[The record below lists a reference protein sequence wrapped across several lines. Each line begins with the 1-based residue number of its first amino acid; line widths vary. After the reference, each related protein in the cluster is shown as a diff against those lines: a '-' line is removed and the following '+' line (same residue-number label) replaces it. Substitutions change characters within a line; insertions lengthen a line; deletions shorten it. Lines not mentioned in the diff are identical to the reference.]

1 MDTTQIITS
10 VVQMLC
16 GLTFFLFGMN
26 VMSGD
31 LEKLAGG
38 KLEGLLK
45 KFTANPLLGIFF
57 GALITIAVQSSSA
70 VTVMLVGLVNSG
82 IMAFSQTIFIIFG
95 ANIGTTL
102 TAWILSLSGIES
114 DSIGMMMMKPE
125 NFSPIL
131 AFIGIVFVM
140 FSKNSKRKSLG
151 SVFVGFAVLMYGMEF
166 MGAAMDPIKDIEGIE
181 NVFIRF
187 NNPLFGVIIGA
198 VITAVIQS
206 SAASVGMLQALAL
219 TGLIDVGMV
228 IPIVMGQNIGTC
240 ITAVLSAIGTNS
252 KAKRVAFLHT
262 ALNVIGTVLFLAV
275 FCVADGF
282 FDIPVFSE
290 PATVWSIALVHSIFN
305 VALTVVLSP
314 FAKPLI
320 RLTEVCV
327 KDKDEG
333 KSNRHIFVM
342 DERLLAMPSIAVGEC
357 DNYSAKM
364 AEDAKQMLLS
374 TFSILCDYDKKT
386 AQWITEQEEKLDA
399 YEDDIGTYLVKVSGL
414 SLSDS
419 DSRRTGRM
427 LHSIGNFERLGDH
440 ALNLLETAKE
450 IKEKNVVFS
459 EDAYKELTV
468 LTDALIEII
477 TITVDAYAKND
488 IVTASRVEPL
498 EQVIDRLTEKVRK
511 RHINRLKAGEC
522 TIELGFIL
530 SDILNNFER
539 ISDHCSNVAVA
550 VIEAEKDEFE
560 AHNYLSN
567 IKSGND
573 EFDAEYSQYKDKYK
587 LNKVEEIKV

>member
-1 MDTTQIITS
+1 MDTTQIISS
-10 VVQMLC
+10 VIGMLC

-45 KFTANPLLGIFF
+45 KFTSKPLLGILF

-82 IMAFSQTIFIIFG
+82 IMQFSQTIFIIFG

-114 DSIGMMMMKPE
+114 TNIALMMLKPE

-131 AFIGIVFVM
+131 AFIGIIFVM

-151 SVFVGFAVLMYGMEF
+151 SVFVRFAVLMYGMEF
-166 MGAAMDPIKDIEGIE
+166 MSSAMDPIKDIEGIE

-187 NNPLFGVIIGA
+187 NNPLFGVLIGA

-219 TGLIDVGMV
+219 TGLIDIGMI

-240 ITAVLSAIGTNS
+240 ITAVLSSLGTNS

-262 ALNVIGTVLFLAV
+262 ALNVIGTAIFLTAFWIVDTAVSPAV
-275 FCVADGF
+275 FD
-282 FDIPVFSE
+282 E
-290 PATVWSIALVHSIFN
+290 PASAWSIALVHSIFN
-305 VALTVVLSP
+305 FAITIVLSP
-314 FAKPLI
+314 FAKQI
-320 RLTEVCV
+320 IKLTEICV
-327 KDKDEG
+327 KDKDAAA
-333 KSNRHIFVM
+333 KSKHIFVM
-342 DERLLAMPSIAVGEC
+342 DDRILSIPSVAVSEC
-357 DNYSAKM
+357 DNYTSTM
-364 AEDAKQMLLS
+364 AENAKQMLLTS
-374 TFSILCDYDKKT
+374 FSILCDYDKKT
-386 AQWITEQEEKLDA
+386 AEWITLQEEILDA
-399 YEDDIGTYLVKVSGL
+399 YEDDIGTYLVKISAL
-414 SLSDS
+414 ALSDE

-440 ALNLLETAKE
+440 ALNLLESSKE
-450 IKEKNVVFS
+450 IKEKKTVFS
-459 EDAYKELTV
+459 DEAYKELTV

-477 TITVDAYAKND
+477 TITVDSYTKND
-488 IVTASRVEPL
+488 TILAGRVEPL

-511 RHINRLKAGEC
+511 RHIERLKAGEC

-539 ISDHCSNVAVA
+539 ISDHCSNIAVA
-550 VIEAEKDEFE
+550 VIEGATDGFD
-560 AHNYLSN
+560 AHNYLSSV
-567 IKSGND
+567 KEGND
-573 EFDAEYSQYKDKYK
+573 EFDSEYAQYKEKYNLK
-587 LNKVEEIKV
+587 KAN

>member
-10 VVQMLC
+10 VVQMLL
-16 GLTFFLFGMN
+16 GLAFFLFGMN
-26 VMSGD
+26 VMSSD

-38 KLEGLLK
+38 KLEVLLK
-45 KFTANPLLGIFF
+45 KFTKNPLLGIFF

-82 IMAFSQTIFIIFG
+82 IMLFSQTIFIIFG

-114 DSIGMMMMKPE
+114 DNIAMMMLKPE

-131 AFIGIVFVM
+131 AFIGVMFVM
-140 FSKNSKRKSLG
+140 FSKNSKKKSLG

-166 MGAAMDPIKDIEGIE
+166 MGAAMDPIKDIQGIE

-187 NNPLFGVIIGA
+187 SNPVFGVIIGA

-240 ITAVLSAIGTNS
+240 VTAVLSAIGTNS

-262 ALNVIGTVLFLAV
+262 ALNVIGTVVFLIV
-275 FCVADGF
+275 FVIADSA
-282 FDIPVFSE
+282 FDIPLFNE
-290 PATVWSIALVHSIFN
+290 PATAWSIALIHSIFN

-320 RLTEVCV
+320 KLTEICV
-327 KDKDEG
+327 KDKDAE
-333 KSNRHIFVM
+333 KKNNVHLFSM
-342 DERLLAMPSIAVGEC
+342 DERLLATPTVAVSEC
-357 DNYSAKM
+357 DNVTVKM
-364 AEDAKQMLLS
+364 AETAKQM
-374 TFSILCDYDKKT
+374 ILTSFASLCEYDKE
-386 AQWITEQEEKLDA
+386 TEEWLLLQEEILDA
-399 YEDDIGTYLVKVSGL
+399 YEDDIGSFLVKATAL
-414 SLSDS
+414 SLSES
-419 DSRRTGRM
+419 DSRKAGRM

-440 ALNLLETAKE
+440 ALNLLEAGKEMAAKN
-450 IKEKNVVFS
+450 ITFS
-459 EDAYKELTV
+459 EQAYSELTV
-468 LTDALIEII
+468 LTDALIEIM
-477 TITVDAYAKND
+477 TLTNNAYAEND
-488 IVTASRVEPL
+488 LELASRVEPL
-498 EQVIDRLTEKVRK
+498 EQVIDRITEKIRK
-511 RHINRLKAGEC
+511 RHIDRLKAGEC

-530 SDILNNFER
+530 SDILNDCER
-539 ISDHCSNVAVA
+539 ISDHCSNIAVA
-550 VIEAEKDEFE
+550 VIESATDGYD
-560 AHNYLSN
+560 AHNYLSSV
-567 IKSGND
+567 KSGND
-573 EFDAEYSQYKDKYK
+573 TFDEEYRQYKEKYRLQK
-587 LNKVEEIKV
+587 NA

>member
-1 MDTTQIITS
+1 MDSTQIIS
-10 VVQMLC
+10 SIVGMLC

-45 KFTANPLLGIFF
+45 KFTSNPFLGILF

-82 IMAFSQTIFIIFG
+82 IMHFSQTIFIIFG

-114 DSIGMMMMKPE
+114 TNIAMMMLKPE
-125 NFSPIL
+125 NFSPVL
-131 AFIGIVFVM
+131 AFIGIIFVM

-166 MGAAMDPIKDIEGIE
+166 MSSAMDPIKDIEGIE

-187 NNPLFGVIIGA
+187 NNPLFGVLIGA

-240 ITAVLSAIGTNS
+240 ITAVISSIGTNS

-262 ALNVIGTVLFLAV
+262 SLNVIGTVLFLLIFWVVDITVHPA
-275 FCVADGF
+275 A
-282 FDIPVFSE
+282 FDA
-290 PATVWSIALVHSIFN
+290 PASAWSIALIHSIFN
-305 VALTVVLSP
+305 VSLTVVLSP
-314 FAKPLI
+314 FAKYII
-320 RLTEVCV
+320 RLTEICV
-327 KDKDEG
+327 KDKDDMQ
-333 KSNRHIFVM
+333 KNKHVFVM
-342 DERLLAMPSIAVGEC
+342 DERLLSIPSVAVSEC
-357 DNYSAKM
+357 DNYTAKM
-364 AEDAKQMLLS
+364 AENAKQMLLTS
-374 TFSILCDYDKKT
+374 FSILCDYDKKT
-386 AQWITEQEEKLDA
+386 AEWISLQEEILDA
-399 YEDDIGTYLVKVSGL
+399 YEDDIGTYLVKISAL
-414 SLSDS
+414 SLSEN
-419 DSRRTGRM
+419 DSRKTGRM
-427 LHSIGNFERLGDH
+427 LHAIGNFERLGDH
-440 ALNLLETAKE
+440 ALNLLDSSRE
-450 IKEKNVVFS
+450 IKEKKIIFS
-459 EDAYKELTV
+459 DKAYEELTV
-468 LTDALIEII
+468 LTDALVEII
-477 TITVDAYAKND
+477 TITTQAYTAND
-488 IVTASRVEPL
+488 VALAGRVEPL

-511 RHINRLKAGEC
+511 RHFDRLKAGEC
-522 TIELGFIL
+522 TLELGFIL

-539 ISDHCSNVAVA
+539 ISDHCSNIAVS
-550 VIEAEKDEFE
+550 VIEGETDGYD
-560 AHNYLSN
+560 AHNYLSSV
-567 IKSGND
+567 KEGND
-573 EFDAEYSQYKDKYK
+573 EFDAEYAQYKEKYNLK
-587 LNKVEEIKV
+587 KAN

>member
-1 MDTTQIITS
+1 MDKTQIITS
-10 VVQMLC
+10 IVQMLC
-16 GLTFFLFGMN
+16 GLAFFLFGMH
-26 VMSGD
+26 VMSSD

-45 KFTANPLLGIFF
+45 KFTKNPFLGIFF

-82 IMAFSQTIFIIFG
+82 IMQFSQTIFIIFG

-114 DSIGMMMMKPE
+114 DNIAMMMLKPE

-131 AFIGIVFVM
+131 AFMGVIFVM

-151 SVFVGFAVLMYGMEF
+151 AVFVGFAVLMYGMEF

-187 NNPLFGVIIGA
+187 NNPLFGVVIGA

-262 ALNVIGTVLFLAV
+262 ALNVIGTVLFLGV
-275 FCVADGF
+275 FWIV
-282 FDIPVFSE
+282 DITVSPAIFSE
-290 PATVWSIALVHSIFN
+290 SATAWSIALIHSIFN
-305 VALTVVLSP
+305 ISITVVLTP
-314 FAKPLI
+314 FAKLLI
-320 RLTEVCV
+320 RLTEICI
-327 KDKDEG
+327 KDKDAQK
-333 KSNRHIFVM
+333 KSNVHLFSI
-342 DERLLAMPSIAVGEC
+342 DERLLATPSIAVSEC
-357 DNYSAKM
+357 DSNTVKM
-364 AEDAKQMLLS
+364 SETAKQMLLTS
-374 TFSILCDYDKKT
+374 FSILCSYDKKT
-386 AQWITEQEEKLDA
+386 DEWLELQEEILDA
-399 YEDDIGTYLVKVSGL
+399 YEDDIGSFLVKVSAM
-414 SLSDS
+414 SLSDA
-419 DSRRTGRM
+419 DSRKTGKM

-440 ALNLLETAKE
+440 ALNLLETSKE
-450 IKEKNVVFS
+450 IKEKKIVFS
-459 EDAYKELTV
+459 EGAYEELTV
-468 LTDALIEII
+468 LTDALVEII
-477 TITVDAYAKND
+477 TITNKCYAEND
-488 IVTASRVEPL
+488 TELAARVEPL
-498 EQVIDRLTEKVRK
+498 EQVVDRLTEKVRR
-511 RHINRLKAGEC
+511 RHVDRLKAGEC
-522 TIELGFIL
+522 TVELGFIF

-539 ISDHCSNVAVA
+539 ISDHCSNIAVS
-550 VIEAEKDEFE
+550 VIEASTDGYD
-560 AHNYLSN
+560 AHNYLNSV
-567 IKSGND
+567 KEGN
-573 EFDAEYSQYKDKYK
+573 EAFDAEYSQYKEKYNLK
-587 LNKVEEIKV
+587 KTQ

>member
-1 MDTTQIITS
+1 MSTTQIVTS
-10 VVQMLC
+10 IVQMLC

-26 VMSGD
+26 VMSGN
-31 LEKLAGG
+31 LEKIAGG

-45 KFTANPLLGIFF
+45 RFTSNPFF
-57 GALITIAVQSSSA
+57 GILFGAVITIAVQSSSA

-82 IMAFSQTIFIIFG
+82 IMQFAQTIYIIFG

-114 DSIGMMMMKPE
+114 SSIGMMMLKPE
-125 NFSPIL
+125 NFSPVL
-131 AFIGIVFVM
+131 AFIGVIFVVF
-140 FSKNSKRKSLG
+140 SNNSKRKSIG

-166 MGAAMDPIKDIEGIE
+166 MGSAMEPIRNIEGIE
-181 NVFIRF
+181 NVFIKF
-187 NNPLFGVIIGA
+187 NNPLFGVLIGT

-219 TGLIDVGMV
+219 TGLIDIGMV

-240 ITAVLSAIGTNS
+240 VTAVISSVGTNA

-262 ALNVIGTVLFLAV
+262 ALNVIGTVLFTAV
-275 FCVADGF
+275 FWIVDVVFAPALFSQVA
-282 FDIPVFSE
+282 S
-290 PATVWSIALVHSIFN
+290 AWSIALVHSIFN
-305 VALTVVLSP
+305 IALTVILLP
-314 FAKPLI
+314 FSKMLI
-320 RLTEVCV
+320 RLTEKCV
-327 KDKDEG
+327 KDKDEEKG
-333 KSNRHIFVM
+333 NRHIFVM

-357 DNYSAKM
+357 DNYSVKM
-364 AEDAKQMLLS
+364 ADDAKQMLLS
-374 TFSILCDYDKKT
+374 TFAILCDYDEKT

-399 YEDDIGTYLVKVSGL
+399 YEDDIGTYLVKVAAL
-414 SLSDS
+414 SLSDE

-450 IKEKNVVFS
+450 IKDKSVTFS
-459 EDAYKELTV
+459 ADAYKELTV

-477 TITVDAYAKND
+477 TITVNAYTKND
-488 IVTASRVEPL
+488 VLVASRVEPL
-498 EQVIDRLTEKVRK
+498 EQVIDKLTEKVRK
-511 RHINRLKAGEC
+511 RHIDRLKAGEC

-539 ISDHCSNVAVA
+539 ISDHCSNIAVA
-550 VIEAEKDEFE
+550 IIEAQKDEFE
-560 AHNYLSN
+560 AHNYLSSV
-567 IKSGND
+567 KAGND
-573 EFDAEYSQYKDKYK
+573 EFDAEYHQYKEKYNLK
-587 LNKVEEIKV
+587 KDA